1 MRARFSCIGLFV
13 LCAFVLTGLLS
24 AQINTCNARGV
35 VSDQNQNPVAGAA
48 VEFQAIELGIKFVLH
63 TNKKGE
69 YFQLGVKPGF
79 YNISVSAQGYGTY
92 QMSTY
97 LEMGSDFTNHVGN
110 TNNDNVHN
118 FVLPPAG
125 KNIDDRAA
133 ATSNI
138 RVFGNL
144 GPTQDTR
151 QEREAKRQR
160 ELQKENADIQ
170 KRVAKVKGLNE
181 KLLMASSAGKA
192 GDWDQAVA
200 FAQQATQM
208 APDIDL
214 TWDVLGDSYMGKQ
227 QPEEAERA
235 NRKANEMHTN
245 IAGYHNNL
253 ARARSQ
259 RNDLEHAVPEFA
271 AAIKLDPFNASRYY
285 YNMAAAFTRAHDA
298 DRAVKAWDEV
308 IRLDPTKSD
317 AYYWKAFN
325 LNAQD
330 HPASTAITEALKQYL
345 EREPDGQYADA
356 AKEMLQQVSR

>member
-1 MRARFSCIGLFV
+1 MRARVSWIGLFV

-35 VSDQNQNPVAGAA
+35 VSDQNRNPVAGATL
-48 VEFQAIELGIKFVLH
+48 EFQAIELGIKFVLH

-144 GPTQDTR
+144 GPKTHGR
-151 QEREAKRQR
+151 SVRLSVSASCKR
-160 ELQKENADIQ
+160 KMPTS
-170 KRVAKVKGLNE
+170 K
-181 KLLMASSAGKA
+181 SA
-192 GDWDQAVA
+192 W
-200 FAQQATQM
+200 
-208 APDIDL
+208 P
-214 TWDVLGDSYMGKQ
+214 
-227 QPEEAERA
+227 
-235 NRKANEMHTN
+235 
-245 IAGYHNNL
+245 
-253 ARARSQ
+253 RS
-259 RNDLEHAVPEFA
+259 R
-271 AAIKLDPFNASRYY
+271 
-285 YNMAAAFTRAHDA
+285 
-298 DRAVKAWDEV
+298 
-308 IRLDPTKSD
+308 
-317 AYYWKAFN
+317 
-325 LNAQD
+325 
-330 HPASTAITEALKQYL
+330 
-345 EREPDGQYADA
+345 G
-356 AKEMLQQVSR
+356 

>member
-1 MRARFSCIGLFV
+1 MRARFSWLMSVVLATFV
-13 LCAFVLTGLLS
+13 LAGSLT

-160 ELQKENADIQ
+160 ELQKENSDIQ

-192 GDWDQAVA
+192 GDWDQADQLSGHRA
-200 FAQQATQM
+200 ADALGHQAVEPLSGLQR
-208 APDIDL
+208 L
-214 TWDVLGDSYMGKQ
+214 
-227 QPEEAERA
+227 
-235 NRKANEMHTN
+235 
-245 IAGYHNNL
+245 L
-253 ARARSQ
+253 ARLGPAEHPRCSHRDRSGDTVGALAGRRARRGGGAIQPARQ
-259 RNDLEHAVPEFA
+259 RSALRQQRPLE
-271 AAIKLDPFNASRYY
+271 
-285 YNMAAAFTRAHDA
+285 
-298 DRAVKAWDEV
+298 
-308 IRLDPTKSD
+308 
-317 AYYWKAFN
+317 
-325 LNAQD
+325 
-330 HPASTAITEALKQYL
+330 
-345 EREPDGQYADA
+345 
-356 AKEMLQQVSR
+356 